1 MVADTRALIAA
12 WTGGLDVRRVAPE
25 RRANEFPLEPGAH
38 ALPISVPRA
47 VRKPRRLRS
56 KPGFEG
62 KGAFDHL
69 FGHQS
74 GRRLG
79 TQSIEQ
85 GITNRLACGSARVS
99 LECRVRAQAALAAQP
114 RSASCAH
121 SRACCCSSGV
131 ASRVRRAPQA
141 EPTTCFKIKEVL
153 GVSMCTEKL
162 IDEESRCGRAHSDE
176 EVCYQLRGKFG
187 KSRDVDHMVLGHQ
200 VGQVG

>member
-1 MVADTRALIAA
+1 MGSLRSSLTKKVQSKTPQWQTLVADTRALIAA
-12 WTGGLDVRRVAPE
+12 WTGPLDVRRVAPE

-74 GRRLG
+74 GRAPSWDAIDRAG
-79 TQSIEQ
+79 HHKSS
-85 GITNRLACGSARVS
+85 RMRGSARVS

-162 IDEESRCGRAHSDE
+162 ID
-176 EVCYQLRGKFG
+176 
-187 KSRDVDHMVLGHQ
+187 
-200 VGQVG
+200 